1 MDLARPADQDMYL
14 TQLPSYEYRY
24 LVGYLLVSFFSFFRF
39 SFSLLRISR
48 IWYTLRRLDRVRLFL
63 YVLLCSLFSS
73 YYCNSFIRI
82 LIFLSFSL
90 SLMNHRFFISFR
102 AACRAASVSRDI
114 SFYFLSYIYFSFLYS
129 NFRRISLLVAMRQRA
144 HSLLESAVA

>member
-24 LVGYLLVSFFSFFRF
+24 LVGYLLVTFFFLSFLLFSITYISYKVYTASTRSRTTFLIRF
-39 SFSLLRISR
+39 
-48 IWYTLRRLDRVRLFL
+48 TLF
-63 YVLLCSLFSS
+63 LFSS

-82 LIFLSFSL
+82 LIFLSLSL

-114 SFYFLSYIYFSFLYS
+114 SFYFLSYIFLFPLF